1 MGTGFSKR
9 MTKTTLYLPEDL
21 HAELKIQAA
30 RLRISMTTLIIQ
42 AIQDELQRLA
52 DKHVNRN

>member
-52 DKHVNRN
+52 DKHVNRT